1 MSWKLGET
9 LILKKDTLVYY
20 TKNGVRSSKIAKSGE
35 EVVLIWIPL
44 HTYDPVYTAPKRL
57 VGPYVGVVLKEEFV
71 KRLDEWNAK
80 KRKSNRWIW
89 RFFEGFMSTIPQ
101 KVLMRE
107 AVIKEGLKG
116 LS

>member
-9 LILKKDTLVYY
+9 LILKKDVLAYH
-20 TKNGVRSSKIAKSGE
+20 TKNGVKSLRSAKTGE
-35 EVVLIWIPL
+35 EVVLIWIPP
-44 HTYDPVYTAPKRL
+44 HTYKPVYIEPRRL
-57 VGPYVGVVLKEEFV
+57 VGSYVGVVLKEEFV
-71 KRLDEWNAK
+71 KKSDEWNAK

-89 RFFEGFMSTIPQ
+89 RLFEGLMATIPQ
-101 KVLMRE
+101 KALTRE